1 MPEEDRAKH
10 INYLLDLID
19 HHLTYRDDH
28 SRRLWAILSALR
40 GPDESGA
47 SELKYRTTVAL
58 RSAAFPKTAN
68 LAYPYANG
76 AEFGTVGMDLPHI
89 VHENLIRSPHALTI
103 PDGTHVH
110 FLNHVRDAVR
120 ALETLGRAPLHTK
133 E

>member
-76 AEFGTVGMDLPHI
+76 AEFGTVGMSLPDI
-89 VHENLIRSPHALTI
+89 ALEPYT
-103 PDGTHVH
+103 DHYH